1 MALLHYTQWLRYHF
15 RGVAKL
21 VGLEMGGY
29 GMQESI
35 RGTQMNTP
43 KGVSVWVTVWL
54 VNKVPEWMAV

>member
-1 MALLHYTQWLRYHF
+1 M
-15 RGVAKL
+15 GVTKL

-29 GMQESI
+29 GMQELI

-54 VNKVPEWMAV
+54 VNKVPGWMAV

>member
-1 MALLHYTQWLRYHF
+1 M
-15 RGVAKL
+15 

-29 GMQESI
+29 GMQELI
-35 RGTQMNTP
+35 RGTQMNTL